1 MTRKRGQIDYV
12 FLALALGMTLFGLIM
27 LTSASGPLGFA
38 RFGDSYY
45 YIKNQLLKGLLP
57 GIIMLLAAIRIPYKL
72 YKQYALFMMAASI
85 FLLAL
90 VFVPGIG
97 NDFGTFAKS
106 WVVVGPISFQ
116 PAEIVKLTFLFYL
129 AAWLEKRGRDLT
141 DFNAG
146 FVPFLFSLGV
156 IAILMLLQPDMGTLS
171 VIAAMAF
178 VVYFVAGGP
187 VTYLFGLGVFGIS
200 SLAVLITSSPYRS
213 ARFATFLH
221 PELDPLGIG
230 YQVNQALLAI
240 GSGGFFGRGFGH
252 SIQKYQYLPE
262 VLGDS
267 IFAVMS
273 EELGFVLS
281 IAFLIAYG
289 AMLWRALYISERVT
303 GFARYVVVGIVA
315 WFAVQAFLNI
325 GSMVAILPIT
335 GVPLPFLSF
344 GGTSLAI
351 SLAAVGVIL
360 QISTHMKH

>member
-1 MTRKRGQIDYV
+1 MTQTRGHVDYV
-12 FLALALGMTLFGLIM
+12 FLALAIGMAIFGLIM
-27 LTSASGPLGFA
+27 LASASGPLGFA

-45 YIKNQLLKGLLP
+45 YIKNQLIKGFIPGVILMVAAMRLP
-57 GIIMLLAAIRIPYKL
+57 HAL
-72 YKQYALFMMAASI
+72 YQRYALFMMGVSI
-85 FLLAL
+85 LLLAL

-97 NDFGTFAKS
+97 TDFGTFAKS
-106 WVVVGPISFQ
+106 WVVIGPISFQ

-129 AAWLEKRGRDLT
+129 AAWLEKRGRDLA

-146 FVPFLFSLGV
+146 FVPFLFSLGI
-156 IAILMLLQPDMGTLS
+156 IAALMLLQPDMGTLS

-178 VVYFVAGGP
+178 IVYFVAGGP
-187 VTYLFGLGVFGIS
+187 MTYLFGLGAFGVTT
-200 SLAVLITSSPYRS
+200 LAVLISSSPYRS
-213 ARFATFLH
+213 ERFATFLH
-221 PELDPLGIG
+221 PELDPLGVG

-252 SIQKYQYLPE
+252 SLQKYQYLPE

-273 EELGFVLS
+273 EELGFLLT
-281 IAFLIAYG
+281 IMFLTAYG
-289 AMLWRALYISERVT
+289 FMLWRALYIAEHVA
-303 GFARYVVVGIVA
+303 GFARYVVVGITA

-325 GSMVAILPIT
+325 GSMVALLPIT